1 MSDQIGQYR
10 GLANITRVLA
20 CMGSQIQKAQFM
32 TSIEPLLLI
41 EFIKHQPNIL
51 LQCSDRSGC
60 VTSHL
65 LGCQTERPT
74 NQPTDGHEGSS

>member
-1 MSDQIGQYR
+1 
-10 GLANITRVLA
+10 
-20 CMGSQIQKAQFM
+20 MGSQIQKAQFM

-41 EFIKHQPNIL
+41 EFIKHQPNIEGL
-51 LQCSDRSGC
+51 RVIVLQCSDRSGC

-74 NQPTDGHEGSS
+74 NQPTDGHEGS